1 VLDPAVL
8 TFDCFGTLIDWEQGI
23 LSALRPILHSRS
35 IALQDEEIL
44 ERFAPLEARAEAGAY
59 QSYRRVLGEVVDG
72 LGTQLGFEVS
82 QAERDRLAGSVPHWP
97 PFADTGPALQALSA
111 QFKLAVITNCDTDLF
126 LGTARQFPVE
136 FSEIVTA
143 EQVGSYK
150 PAARNFEVA
159 FERLNVPCE
168 RILHV
173 AQSLYHDIA
182 PARELGLTTV
192 WVNRRLGRAGS
203 GATPPAE
210 ATPDYEVRDLHEL
223 VELLGLPPSR
233 PRKQGN

>member
-1 VLDPAVL
+1 VTLPNPAIL

-35 IALQDEEIL
+35 VTLEDEEIL
-44 ERFAPLEARAEAGAY
+44 QRFAVLEARAEAGPY
-59 QSYRRVLGEVVDG
+59 QPYREVLGEVLVR
-72 LGTQLGFEVS
+72 LGSQLGYEAS
-82 QAERDRLAGSVPHWP
+82 PAERDQLASSVPDWP
-97 PFADTGPALQALSA
+97 PFADTGPVLQALSA
-111 QFKLAVITNCDTDLF
+111 HFKLAVITNCDTDLF
-126 LGTARQFPVE
+126 LATARQLPVE

-159 FERLNVPCE
+159 FDRLRVSRD

-192 WVNRRLGRAGS
+192 WVNRRWDKPGS

-210 ATPDYEVRDLHEL
+210 AKPAYEVRDLYEL
-223 VELLGLPPSR
+223 AELLGVSYPGP
-233 PRKQGN
+233 